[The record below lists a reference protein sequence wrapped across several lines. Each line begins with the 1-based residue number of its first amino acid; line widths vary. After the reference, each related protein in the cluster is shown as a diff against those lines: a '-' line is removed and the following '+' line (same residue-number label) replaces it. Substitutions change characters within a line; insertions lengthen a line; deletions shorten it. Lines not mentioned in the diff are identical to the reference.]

1 MYMLIE
7 RFHRTKDTN
16 QVDQNIDKR
25 RQKMKKQ
32 KFKKMVYWGILKS
45 KTLDSSFDENN
56 DEQHATFE
64 EDE

>member
-1 MYMLIE
+1 
-7 RFHRTKDTN
+7 
-16 QVDQNIDKR
+16 
-25 RQKMKKQ
+25 MKKQ
-32 KFKKMVYWGILKS
+32 NFKKMVYWGILKS

>member
-1 MYMLIE
+1 MLIE

-32 KFKKMVYWGILKS
+32 NFKKMVYWGILKS

-56 DEQHATFE
+56 DEQHATLE
-64 EDE
+64 EGE